1 MLSWSLKNYQA
12 VREAPKQEN
21 ARFLFQA
28 FSDIN
33 ITSNRVPVAWP
44 KLAIFEKRKKNVT
57 VPSQDYVLPWLDSSK
72 HSRPTL
78 FEELVSIYAVVIDCL
93 TCFQYQSYLFTN
105 PFNNGQDLLRRK
117 HDENFIFKS
126 VR

>member
-44 KLAIFEKRKKNVT
+44 KLAIFEKRKKNDRPFTGLRST
-57 VPSQDYVLPWLDSSK
+57 VVGLFKTFPTNLVRGASQYL
-72 HSRPTL
+72 
-78 FEELVSIYAVVIDCL
+78 C
-93 TCFQYQSYLFTN
+93 CSY
-105 PFNNGQDLLRRK
+105 
-117 HDENFIFKS
+117 
-126 VR
+126 